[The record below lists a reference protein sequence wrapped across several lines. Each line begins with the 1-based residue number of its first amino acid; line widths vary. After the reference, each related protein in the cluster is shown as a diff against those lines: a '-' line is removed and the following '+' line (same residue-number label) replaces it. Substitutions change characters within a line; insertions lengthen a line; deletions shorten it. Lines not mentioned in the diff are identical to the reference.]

1 MKTLLRNLFR
11 FYIDW
16 PLIVVFVL
24 LVFLFRAAIV
34 DDLLL
39 PLAVQLSSAASN
51 SVASTLW
58 LAILANVITTIL
70 LATVG
75 LFSFRLLKRARLSG
89 DYKAFQIEGTTETP
103 YGSATIL
110 YALLAFDRNGVP
122 VKLRLKHNDVELE
135 GRGLLV
141 NNQFLVGYY
150 TETGKPERRRC
161 GSFHYQ
167 LDGDGQTWRGKF
179 VYVSPDT
186 AAIVAGEA
194 KWSRG

>member
-16 PLIVVFVL
+16 PLVTVFVL

-34 DDLLL
+34 DDLLM
-39 PLAVQLSSAASN
+39 PLAVQLSSATTN
-51 SVASTLW
+51 SVGSTL
-58 LAILANVITTIL
+58 LLSILANVITTVL
-70 LATVG
+70 LAAVG
-75 LFSFRLLKRARLSG
+75 LFFFRLLMRARLSG
-89 DYKAFQIEGTTETP
+89 DYKAFQIDGATETP

-110 YALLAFDRNGVP
+110 YAPLAFDRNGVP
-122 VKLRLKHNDVELE
+122 VKLRLRHDDIELE
-135 GRGLLV
+135 GRGVLV
-141 NNQFLVGYY
+141 NNQFLVGHY

-194 KWSRG
+194 KWTRG